1 MRLAPPT
8 WPSLRVTLATLLVA
22 FLAAAPAV
30 AQTAEFVLEPVG
42 PTGFDVD
49 LDSPTFTL
57 KVRLLGAPGQPIAGS
72 GVDWTVTRGTGRVT
86 PTAASSVTNS
96 LGEAT
101 ATFTATAAGT
111 IEIRAVADRGS
122 NSVTWRLE
130 AISLA
135 PPPEPEPE
143 EPVVGSL
150 ERVTASPVELVLGDR
165 RSFQVRVF
173 DLNGEPL
180 SGIALT
186 WTVESSPGS
195 PRAVAS
201 TTPSDGGGYATGTF
215 GFAVTGRTILA
226 ASYPG
231 VTPVRWQ
238 VDTGSLGTLT
248 PGNQSYASAGAA
260 LDAICAEVFSTTAPE
275 PTPLCVFMT
284 GTMTDRGQRAT
295 AIEELTA
302 TGLGAQTSAA
312 SSGLASQLDAVQSR
326 LSALRGGA
334 LRQSLAQIALSLDGG
349 TVTDGLLA
357 SARADAARRET
368 FGRRLDDRLLRL
380 YAGLDTGDAP
390 AAAPAAAPEP
400 KRDRPWGF
408 FVNGR
413 LTRGDRDQGTDETGF
428 DFDTVGV
435 TLGVDR
441 AVGVNSFF
449 GAALSALDNSTD
461 LDGAGGDLDV
471 SGLALTLYGIWEAGE
486 HGYFQATG
494 TYGQNSYDQARR
506 LELPVVGTLTA
517 RSEFDGDQLAGT
529 LEGGWSWD
537 GPKGTAT
544 LFGRGSW
551 ADAKVDAFRETGAV
565 APLPGTPFTADFG
578 IAVEAQELS
587 SLLGE
592 LGVDLSRAFQF
603 SSGIFVPQV
612 NVSYLH
618 EFDDDAQRI
627 RGRFLGDVAAAST
640 FELFTDD
647 PDRDFFNVGASLRF
661 QYLWGSFFVAYDRE
675 LDRSDLDLETFNGG
689 LRFEF

>member
-1 MRLAPPT
+1 MRLAPLT
-8 WPSLRVTLATLLVA
+8 WPRLRATLATLAVA
-22 FLAAAPAV
+22 LAVAAPAA
-30 AQTAEFVLEPVG
+30 AQTAEFILEPVG

-49 LDSPTFTL
+49 LESPTFTL
-57 KVRLLGAPGQPIAGS
+57 KVRLLGAPGQPIAGT

-96 LGEAT
+96 LGETA
-101 ATFTATAAGT
+101 ATFTATATGT
-111 IEIRAVADRGS
+111 IEIRAVAERGS
-122 NSVTWRLE
+122 NTVVYRLE
-130 AISLA
+130 AVSFA
-135 PPPEPEPE
+135 PPPPPEPE

-150 ERVTASPVELVLGDR
+150 ERVTESPVALVLGDR
-165 RSFQVRVF
+165 RTFQVRVF
-173 DLNGEPL
+173 DQNGDPL
-180 SGIALT
+180 AGVALT

-195 PRAVAS
+195 PRAAAS
-201 TTPSDGGGYATGTF
+201 TTPSDSGGYATGTF

-238 VDTGSLGTLT
+238 VDTGSLGSLT
-248 PGNQSYASAGAA
+248 PGNQSYESAGAA
-260 LDAICAEVFSTTAPE
+260 LDAICAEVFSTQAPE

-284 GTMTDRGQRAT
+284 GTMTDRDQRAT

-349 TVTDGLLA
+349 TVSDGLLA
-357 SARADAARRET
+357 SARADAARREA

-413 LTRGDRDQGTDETGF
+413 LTRGDRDPGTDETGF

-449 GAALSALDNSTD
+449 GAALSALDNSTE

-506 LELPVVGTLTA
+506 LELPVIGTLTA
-517 RSEFDGDQLAGT
+517 HSEFDGDQLAGT

-537 GPKGTAT
+537 GPRGTAT

-578 IAVEAQELS
+578 IAVEEQELS

-592 LGVDLSRAFQF
+592 LGLDLSRAFQF
-603 SSGIFVPQV
+603 SGGIFVPQV

-627 RGRFLGDVAAAST
+627 RGRFLGDVAAASS
-640 FELFTDD
+640 FELFSDD

-661 QYLWGSFFVAYDRE
+661 QFLWGSFFVAYDRE